1 MQLRE
6 ALKCGVT
13 RLTEGGAP
21 SPSLGAELLLM
32 HVLGISR
39 GDLHAFP
46 EREIHPETAQ
56 QYFELVSER
65 LTGKPTQYITGHQE
79 FWGLDFIAT
88 PDVLIPRPETEH
100 VVEAVLEIA
109 RSHLPAARGRLCIAD
124 VGTGSGCIAVALAS
138 ELPEAEIHALDIS
151 PAALSV
157 AALNVSRHGLS
168 GRIRL
173 IESDLLRGLL
183 EEGRAGQFDLV
194 SSNPPYVGLNDL
206 EMVQREVKEFE
217 PRIAWGGLDRED
229 AIYRR
234 LFPEALELLKP
245 GGWLVVEI
253 GYNMREQVTRLL
265 QDGWFHVE
273 VRPDLS
279 GIPRVVTAKRQ

>member
-1 MQLRE
+1 M
-6 ALKCGVT
+6 T
-13 RLTEGGAP
+13 RLTEGGVP

-32 HVLGISR
+32 HALGISR

-46 EREIHPETAQ
+46 EREIPPETAQ

-100 VVEAVLEIA
+100 VVEAVVEIA
-109 RSHLPAARGRLCIAD
+109 RSHLPAARGRPCIAD
-124 VGTGSGCIAVALAS
+124 VGTGSGCIAVALGS

-279 GIPRVVTAKRQ
+279 GIPRVVTARRQ